1 MKRKI
6 LTLAVVAAGL
16 VALAPQVRAD
26 GPTWGVSFG
35 VGYGGANFSGFVG
48 SSHHHRYVRPGVI
61 VAPPPVICAP
71 PRQVPI
77 YRQVWVP
84 ARYQQVFVGY
94 DRCGAPVYRTVFVSG
109 GHYEQV
115 ITGYRTC

>member
-1 MKRKI
+1 MKLKI

-16 VALAPQVRAD
+16 VALAPQARAD
-26 GPTWGVSFG
+26 GPSWGVGFG
-35 VGYGGANFSGFVG
+35 IGFGGANVSGFVG
-48 SSHHHRYVRPGVI
+48 SPHHRHFRPGVI
-61 VAPPPVICAP
+61 VAPAPVYCAP

-77 YRQVWVP
+77 YQSVWVP

-94 DRCGAPVYRTVFVSG
+94 DRCGAPIYRTVCVSG

-115 ITGYRTC
+115 IVGYRTC